1 MDITYTTMYISYI
14 KLYETLKYV
23 CLPKIVYSQ

>member
-1 MDITYTTMYISYI
+1 MDITYTIMYISYI

-23 CLPKIVYSQ
+23 FLPKSVYSQ